1 MQFSQRLK
9 ELRVE
14 KGVSQSELA
23 EKIYVS
29 RSAVA
34 KWENGLG
41 LPCAQSLELIAE
53 YFGVSYDSLLSDCP
67 SEAIIVN
74 KNVTISRS
82 KKIIIAIGAVC
93 LAALAAIIF
102 MLVYFTRSPKP
113 AGGEDPDDRLAGDSI
128 AKVVGVYGDVRDE
141 NDRNASLVNKDIVYS
156 YTYYYHTYNAYKLE
170 INKEYSFHVNPIL
183 TGGSTPVCF
192 IASGVTLEYDKDL
205 FDISL
210 EHPEYGDD
218 QFPEYIL
225 KVKAE
230 CELAAIA
237 ISVKGKDYYGN
248 SLNTVVL
255 ISAE

>member
-1 MQFSQRLK
+1 MQFSERLK
-9 ELRVE
+9 ELRDE

-53 YFGVSYDSLLSDCP
+53 YFGVSCDSLLSDSP
-67 SEAIIVN
+67 SETIIVN

-93 LAALAAIIF
+93 MAALAAIIF

-113 AGGEDPDDRLAGDSI
+113 AGGEEWNGIVGNSW
-128 AKVVGVYGDVRDE
+128 AKIVGVYGDVRDE
-141 NDRNASLVNKDIVYS
+141 NNRNADLVNKDVVYS

-170 INKEYSFHVNPIL
+170 INKEYSFDVNPIL
-183 TGGSTPVCF
+183 TGGSSPAWF
-192 IASGVTLEYDKDL
+192 PASSVTLEYDKDL

-248 SLNTVVL
+248 PLNTVVL